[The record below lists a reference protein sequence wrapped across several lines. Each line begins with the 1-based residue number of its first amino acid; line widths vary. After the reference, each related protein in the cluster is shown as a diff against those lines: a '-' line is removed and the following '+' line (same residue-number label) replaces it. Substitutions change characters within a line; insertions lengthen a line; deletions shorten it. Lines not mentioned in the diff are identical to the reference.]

1 MVVSYHVIF
10 QGLGSGLSLPTCL
23 TLLGDIST
31 VRMRASLIM
40 SNVTTNNI
48 GCFFGLLVGKLLMSS
63 DIDGQVK
70 GGSKVDDAE
79 SSSSDA
85 EEDNIS
91 KIVGCFA
98 VPPLLFLVL
107 SVTMPESPV
116 FSAKKGDREG
126 VVKALR

>member
-1 MVVSYHVIF
+1 
-10 QGLGSGLSLPTCL
+10 
-23 TLLGDIST
+23 
-31 VRMRASLIM
+31 MRASLIM

-70 GGSKVDDAE
+70 GGSKIDDAE

-85 EEDNIS
+85 EGDNIS